1 MAYHWLIFYSKKKS
15 KNPIFVK
22 SLLCTWLYRVLPLI
36 LIFSHECDF
45 LFKEKS
51 HEQDEEEEKVEEKDE
66 QDEEEEKVEEEEYE
80 QDEEE
85 EKVEEEDEQKE
96 EEEKV
101 EDEDEEKEEEE
112 EEEPWGEW
120 C

>member
-1 MAYHWLIFYSKKKS
+1 MC
-15 KNPIFVK
+15 K

-66 QDEEEEKVEEEEYE
+66 QDEEEEKVEEE
-80 QDEEE
+80 
-85 EKVEEEDEQKE
+85 DEQKE